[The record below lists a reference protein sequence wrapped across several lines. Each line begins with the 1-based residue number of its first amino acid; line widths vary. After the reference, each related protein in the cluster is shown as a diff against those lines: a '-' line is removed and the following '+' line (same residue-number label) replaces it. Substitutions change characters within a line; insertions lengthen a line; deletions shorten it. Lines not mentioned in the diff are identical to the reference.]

1 MANFTFVDGTV
12 MEGVLE
18 LDSNRLSVVNNY
30 VAPAKKTHKQSGRIK
45 YSDTMITSKEEDG
58 EEDDYAAEPVKVNKF
73 SILAT
78 QIVSFELRRHT
89 FVLTVKKDESN
100 NNLNDENNCEA
111 TTAKQLN

>member
-1 MANFTFVDGTV
+1 MGPYKTVANFTFVDGTV

-30 VAPAKKTHKQSGRIK
+30 VAPAKKTYKQSGRIK
-45 YSDTMITSKEEDG
+45 YSDTLITSKEGGED
-58 EEDDYAAEPVKVNKF
+58 EEENFAAEPVKVNKF

-89 FVLTVKKDESN
+89 FVLTVKDEESN
-100 NNLNDENNCEA
+100 NNHLN
-111 TTAKQLN
+111 